1 MTSIDK
7 DNIGKLTDDELFK
20 TLKELG
26 LSVGPIT
33 STTRSLYER
42 RLKNHL
48 EGNSTMS
55 LNTTITTT
63 TTTTSAS
70 EANGS
75 PKKSNPST
83 PKSSPT
89 STPRSS
95 PSPKRT
101 GKFLKFYQDF
111 RNSCKLKS
119 YFLFTFTET
128 TKVTETLTTSFV
140 SNDSPTSSA
149 EYLRIRGRAPMNRK
163 TTQSDEIKSSG
174 NLNIYSIIFNVLS
187 ITEI

>member
-55 LNTTITTT
+55 LNTTVT
-63 TTTTSAS
+63 TTTTSS
-70 EANGS
+70 TEANGS

-101 GKFLKFYQDF
+101 GKFLK
-111 RNSCKLKS
+111 
-119 YFLFTFTET
+119 
-128 TKVTETLTTSFV
+128 
-140 SNDSPTSSA
+140 
-149 EYLRIRGRAPMNRK
+149 
-163 TTQSDEIKSSG
+163 
-174 NLNIYSIIFNVLS
+174 
-187 ITEI
+187 